1 MSWSLSPQ
9 DLLDAQ
15 YLPSLWTTQKVALLA
30 LLDAVRGPFTIE
42 RLVNA
47 STASHRALANAK
59 RKRKLQVNYTG
70 RPLS

>member
-1 MSWSLSPQ
+1 MSWNLSPQ

-30 LLDAVRGPFTIE
+30 LLDAVRGRFTIE

-47 STASHRALANAK
+47 SKASHRALANAR
-59 RKRKLQVNYTG
+59 RKRKPQVKYT
-70 RPLS
+70 RTSLS